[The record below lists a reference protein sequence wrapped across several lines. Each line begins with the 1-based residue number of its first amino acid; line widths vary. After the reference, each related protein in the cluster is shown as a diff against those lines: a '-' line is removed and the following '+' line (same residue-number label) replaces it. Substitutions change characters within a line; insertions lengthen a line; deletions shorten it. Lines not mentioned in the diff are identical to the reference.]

1 MALHKDYKQLVGSTI
16 CLMNAYYICYIV
28 VVVVVVVVAAAAAA
42 AAAVHNLGVI
52 FDEHLT
58 FSDQIS
64 SLSKSCYSQS

>member
-1 MALHKDYKQLVGSTI
+1 
-16 CLMNAYYICYIV
+16 MNAYYICYIV
-28 VVVVVVVVAAAAAA
+28 VVVVVVVAAAAAAA